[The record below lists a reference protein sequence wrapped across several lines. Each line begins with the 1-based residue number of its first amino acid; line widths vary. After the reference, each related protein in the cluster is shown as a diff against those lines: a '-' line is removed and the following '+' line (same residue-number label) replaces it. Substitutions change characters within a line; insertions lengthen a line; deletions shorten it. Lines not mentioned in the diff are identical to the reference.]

1 MPTITYTPIS
11 YRDYLSGNFLLK
23 KDPYHIA
30 SFLLTKN
37 RVSAGFNCPFNTST
51 ENCAFLFVNVDDTVA
66 ARLQCFGTRFYARG
80 KILPAGTASA
90 LEAAEPLRHL
100 GVGAEPLLAFTMSEE
115 YTVGIVSGLSEMA
128 LPLYKK
134 LRYHILAFPRIMQLR
149 NVRCILESKGIK
161 GCLLKTCSKILN
173 VPLGWFISLSG
184 RKGKR
189 LLREYQV
196 EKVDRVPAWV
206 DEVVLNDGHAY
217 MEVHDHT
224 WLQWNLDNNFRGL
237 PQDIQSFYLVKK
249 AGEPIA
255 FFMTKERFREQAG
268 GVLRNVL
275 IGSIVEWGIRSGS
288 LLSEE
293 DIYQMAAL
301 TFSPQVDIV
310 ETATGNLQVVKD
322 MKRCGFLPHGQA
334 HIALKDKTKQYK
346 DASDINLWRIRYGYA
361 DVILT

>member
-11 YRDYLSGNFLLK
+11 YRDYTTGNFQLK
-23 KDPYHIA
+23 EDPYHIA

-37 RVSAGFNCPFNTST
+37 RIAAGYNCPFNTSPD
-51 ENCAFLFVNVDDTVA
+51 NCAFLFVNADDTVA
-66 ARLQCFGTRFYARG
+66 ARLQCFGTQFYARG
-80 KILPAGTASA
+80 KIIPAGTASA

-100 GVGAEPLLAFTMSEE
+100 GIGVEPLLAFTMSEE
-115 YTVGIVSGLSEMA
+115 YPANIVSGLSEMA

-149 NVRCILESKGIK
+149 NVRCILESKGFK

-173 VPLGWFISLSG
+173 IPLGWFISISG

-196 EKVDRVPAWV
+196 EKVEHVPAWV
-206 DEVVLNDGHAY
+206 DDAVLNDGHTY
-217 MEVHDHT
+217 MEVHDHA
-224 WLQWNLDNNFRGL
+224 WLQWNLDNNFSGL

-268 GVLRNVL
+268 GVLQNVL
-275 IGSIVEWGIRSGS
+275 IGSIVEWGIRSGN

-293 DIYQMAAL
+293 NIYRMAAL

-310 ETATGNLQVVKD
+310 ETATSNLQVVKA
-322 MKRCGFLPHGQA
+322 MKRCGFLPHRHA